1 MARLNRFKLDHLR
14 RRWPNWDFVAE
25 LRPSAAST
33 PSVPDPTLSLGRSS
47 RSESL
52 VQLAASTLPPARSS
66 LSARRAR
73 AGFTLI
79 EALVATALLGF
90 SLIVMFG
97 FHNQAVRSNK
107 HARKMTDCTYLAQAQ
122 MEKLMA
128 LPWDVSTGT
137 PSDLSDGMTDATGEW
152 DYLEHPN
159 AGGVPTQMN
168 AAMEY
173 TDTLGATDYYITW
186 DVEDMDSSPTW
197 VRLRVRCQYRDD
209 AFNSWHGTTVSSY
222 RFRDT

>member
-1 MARLNRFKLDHLR
+1 M
-14 RRWPNWDFVAE
+14 
-25 LRPSAAST
+25 T
-33 PSVPDPTLSLGRSS
+33 PGHPLC
-47 RSESL
+47 SESTVPL
-52 VQLAASTLPPARSS
+52 VAVSTLPPSGPS
-66 LSARRAR
+66 LPRPRRAQ

-97 FHNQAVRSNK
+97 FHNQAVRSNM

-137 PSDLSDGMTDATGEW
+137 PSDLSDGMTDAAGEW

-159 AGGVPTQMN
+159 AGGVPNQIN

-173 TDTLGATDYYITW
+173 TDTLGQKPDYYISW

-209 AFNSWHGTTVSSY
+209 AFNRWHGTTVSSY

>member
-1 MARLNRFKLDHLR
+1 MPHAI
-14 RRWPNWDFVAE
+14 
-25 LRPSAAST
+25 PS
-33 PSVPDPTLSLGRSS
+33 
-47 RSESL
+47 
-52 VQLAASTLPPARSS
+52 LPPSHGPVHRP
-66 LSARRAR
+66 RRAQ

-97 FHNQAVRSNK
+97 FHNQAVRSNM

-128 LPWDVSTGT
+128 LPWDASTGT
-137 PSDLSDGMTDATGEW
+137 PSDLSDGMTDAIGEW

-159 AGGVPTQMN
+159 AGSVPTQMN
-168 AAMEY
+168 SAMEY
-173 TDTLGATDYYITW
+173 TDTLGQPDYYVTW

-197 VRLRVRCQYRDD
+197 VRLRVRCQYRDQ
-209 AFNSWHGTTVSSY
+209 AFNRWHGTTVSSY
-222 RFRDT
+222 RFRDS